1 VLLTSSQGILEDL
14 LETQELQDT
23 EIDGRMESQ
32 SSLVWAQGRVKLHTV
47 SAVDL
52 DLVLVI
58 FPDDTELDDA
68 FWDGDDLEGGLVLG
82 LLLEEGAVFEGG
94 DKLW

>member
-1 VLLTSSQGILEDL
+1 LY
-14 LETQELQDT
+14 
-23 EIDGRMESQ
+23 
-32 SSLVWAQGRVKLHTV
+32 TV

-68 FWDGDDLEGGLVLG
+68 FGNRDDLEGSLVLG
-82 LLLEEGAVFEGG
+82 LLLEESAVLEGG
-94 DKLW
+94 DKL